1 MVRCSGLVVL
11 NIDIER
17 CGMKKWTWSWILCI
31 LATGFS
37 LFMGSVVEAIIFMGL
52 GYTIRKSEEG
62 GGV

>member
-1 MVRCSGLVVL
+1 
-11 NIDIER
+11 
-17 CGMKKWTWSWILCI
+17 MKKWTWSWILCI